1 MKITFRLTT
10 SYLKKNVDLVSH
22 LGQYGTDL
30 FLVLHEKP
38 NQFHYHGL
46 LDINTCPKTFRK
58 HLNNCLCPEAMKT
71 CPKGMRPVSVS
82 DKIDDCNRYKAYCCY
97 RGGHPITNIV
107 VNDDLQELK
116 LIHDSIVPKERKTV
130 LKTEADLKHLRT
142 LIPIGTEMSDVVKKI
157 TQYYLDNDRVLHIA
171 NIRQLAWSLYARNDI
186 EAFVNAVLT
195 EECLEVYKHP
205 DYRHV
210 YNTAKDWIT
219 EKRIMR
225 TEGYAWPKFEPEAES
240 LT

>member
-1 MKITFRLTT
+1 MKVTFRLT
-10 SYLKKNVDLVSH
+10 SCYLKNNVDLVSH

-58 HLNNCLCPEAMKT
+58 HLNNCLCPEAMKS

-82 DKIDDCNRYKAYCCY
+82 DKIDDANRYKAYCCY

-107 VNDDLQELK
+107 VSDDLQELK

-130 LKTEADLKHLRT
+130 LKTETDLKYLRT
-142 LIPIGTEMSDVVKKI
+142 LIPIGTDMKDIVKRI
-157 TQYYLDNDRVLHIA
+157 VQYYLDNDRVIHIA
-171 NIRQLAWSLYARNDI
+171 NIRQLAWTLYARSDSD
-186 EAFVNAVLT
+186 ALVNAILT
-195 EECLEVYKHP
+195 EECLEPYKDD
-205 DYRHV
+205 DYRNIFNRSRDFISHQ
-210 YNTAKDWIT
+210 
-219 EKRIMR
+219 RILRQGR
-225 TEGYAWPKFEPEAES
+225 TIEPPG
-240 LT
+240 